1 MATAIS
7 IREVSKRFR
16 LHHERY
22 PSLKERVIHFG
33 KSTSEDFWA
42 LRDVSF
48 DVEQG
53 STVGLLGA
61 NGSGKSTLL
70 KCISGIL
77 RPTTGEVRIR
87 GRVAALLELGAGFQP
102 ELTGRENIFLNGAI
116 LGMPRRELERR
127 FDDIVGFSEL
137 EQFIDTQVR
146 FYSSGM
152 YTRLGFAVA
161 VNVDPDVLIIDE
173 VLAVGDEAFQRKCVD
188 RIRQFQR
195 DGHTILL
202 VTHAADSVRQLCQ
215 KAAVLDHGDLVA
227 WGEPGEAVRTYREH
241 LLRHLPYGEQPADL
255 PDGVAP
261 ISEQEQRRTSEIRI
275 EDVTIEYPESG
286 DDHLL
291 PDAALVIRVAFESLI
306 DTADVSFGIA
316 IHDEEGRLVFG
327 SSTAVRGD
335 ELRVIPG
342 PGSVSFRFASVPLLD
357 GTYKVS
363 VGTTTIDGGTI
374 FDWREQHDEFH
385 VMNPGRTEGRVN
397 LPVDILV
404 DQKQLGHAAR

>member
-1 MATAIS
+1 
-7 IREVSKRFR
+7 
-16 LHHERY
+16 
-22 PSLKERVIHFG
+22 
-33 KSTSEDFWA
+33 
-42 LRDVSF
+42 
-48 DVEQG
+48 
-53 STVGLLGA
+53 
-61 NGSGKSTLL
+61 
-70 KCISGIL
+70 
-77 RPTTGEVRIR
+77 
-87 GRVAALLELGAGFQP
+87 
-102 ELTGRENIFLNGAI
+102 
-116 LGMPRRELERR
+116 MPRRELERR

-374 FDWREQHDEFH
+374 FDWREQHDQFQ
-385 VMNPGRTEGRVN
+385 VMNPGRTEGRVS